1 MYKTIKT
8 FKFIQFKGVALLFY
22 NPKNYI
28 GYYELLPILLLRFM
42 DLLIIL
48 KHMHVRTCTHYCL
61 PWIII
66 ALADMLIIILYYFID
81 AIRCL
86 DLGMGKSALS
96 LFIDDQTGGILD
108 DLIITKTN
116 GDYLYMVTNAGCK
129 EQDMRML
136 TEQLVNNV

>member
-1 MYKTIKT
+1 MLMI
-8 FKFIQFKGVALLFY
+8 IFY
-22 NPKNYI
+22 
-28 GYYELLPILLLRFM
+28 
-42 DLLIIL
+42 
-48 KHMHVRTCTHYCL
+48 YC
-61 PWIII
+61 
-66 ALADMLIIILYYFID
+66 ID

-86 DLGMGKSALS
+86 DLGTGKSALS

-136 TEQLVNNV
+136 TEQLVNII